1 LLTPAPQLVVPDRSP
16 DFDHNLVIDVPH
28 HDCRQ
33 FALISDIGNRR
44 AEPTMALREGEAE
57 GFVPRSQWT
66 RRGFVVT
73 SLTTGFALSVQPV
86 TAETIQTDAAGLV
99 AGEVKVPVADGS
111 IPAYRAMPDTRG
123 PFPTVLVV
131 QEIFG
136 VHEHIKDICR
146 RLAKLGYFAI
156 APELYARQGDPATIT
171 DIKEL
176 VAKIVSKVP
185 DAEVMSDLD
194 ATVAYA
200 RSTSTADTA
209 KLAVTGFCWGGR
221 ITWLYAAHNPELKA
235 AVSWYGPIDR
245 PHTALQPQSPIDL
258 GGQLKC
264 PVLGL
269 YGGADQSIPVADT
282 ERMAAACNKAGK
294 SCVFKVYPDAP
305 HGFNADY
312 RPSYRADAAKDGW
325 ARMLAWF
332 RQNGV
337 G

>member
-1 LLTPAPQLVVPDRSP
+1 M
-16 DFDHNLVIDVPH
+16 
-28 HDCRQ
+28 
-33 FALISDIGNRR
+33 DI
-44 AEPTMALREGEAE
+44 REGELE
-57 GFVPRSQWT
+57 GFVARSQWS

-73 SLTTGFALSVQPV
+73 SLGTGFALSVQPIS
-86 TAETIQTDAAGLV
+86 AETIHTDATGLE

-111 IPAYRAMPDTRG
+111 IPAYRAMPDKGG

-146 RLAKLGYFAI
+146 RLAKLGYYAI
-156 APELYARQGDPATIT
+156 APALYARQGNPATIS
-171 DIKEL
+171 DIREL
-176 VAKIVSKVP
+176 IDKIVSKVP

-200 RSTSTADTA
+200 KSTGKVDTA

-221 ITWLYAAHNPELKA
+221 ITWLYAAHNPDLKA
-235 AVSWYGPIDR
+235 AAAWYGPIDR
-245 PHTALQPQSPIDL
+245 PRTALQPKYPIDL
-258 GGQLKC
+258 AGDLKC

-269 YGGADQSIPVADT
+269 YGAADQSIPVASV
-282 ERMAAACNKAGK
+282 EKMEAVCKADRK
-294 SCVFKVYPDAP
+294 ICEIKIYPEAP

-312 RPSYRADAAKDGW
+312 RPSYRLEAAKDGW
-325 ARMLAWF
+325 ATMLAWF
-332 RQNGV
+332 KQYGV

>member
-1 LLTPAPQLVVPDRSP
+1 MDAV
-16 DFDHNLVIDVPH
+16 
-28 HDCRQ
+28 
-33 FALISDIGNRR
+33 
-44 AEPTMALREGEAE
+44 EGELE
-57 GFVPRSQWT
+57 GFVARSRWT

-73 SLTTGFALSVQPV
+73 SLATGFALSVQPV
-86 TAETIQTDAAGLV
+86 SAETIHTDASGLE

-111 IPAYRAMPDTRG
+111 IPAYRAMPDRGG
-123 PFPTVLVV
+123 PFATVLVV

-146 RLAKLGYFAI
+146 RFAKLGYYAI
-156 APELYARQGDPATIT
+156 APELYARQGNPAEIS
-171 DIKEL
+171 DVKEL

-200 RSTSTADTA
+200 KSSGKADTA

-221 ITWLYAAHNPELKA
+221 ITWLYAAHNPDLRA
-235 AVSWYGPIDR
+235 AAAWYGPIDR
-245 PHTALQPQSPIDL
+245 PRTALQPKYPIDL
-258 GGQLKC
+258 AADLKC

-269 YGGADQSIPVADT
+269 YGGADQSIPPASV
-282 ERMAAACNKAGK
+282 EKMEAACKAAGK
-294 SCVFKVYPDAP
+294 TCEFKIYPDAP

-325 ARMLAWF
+325 AKTLAWF
-332 RQNGV
+332 KEHGV